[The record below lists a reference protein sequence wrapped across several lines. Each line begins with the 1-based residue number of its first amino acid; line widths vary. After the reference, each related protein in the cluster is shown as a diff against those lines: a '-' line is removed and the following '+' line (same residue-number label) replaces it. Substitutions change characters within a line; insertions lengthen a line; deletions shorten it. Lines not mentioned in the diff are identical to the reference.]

1 MSTDPSAAPR
11 RAAGAPARSTGRP
24 RRPERGTGLLSAVL
38 GVACIAAVLG
48 LAVNVTLGLWTR
60 STVDAIAY
68 DLARDLATAPS
79 GTRESVDVDGAI
91 DRATR
96 SIGPYGSKVTFDV
109 EQFDGD
115 AVVLRVTAPGVA
127 LLPSMIDGGPVVGSI
142 DRRIVVRRESP

>member
-1 MSTDPSAAPR
+1 
-11 RAAGAPARSTGRP
+11 
-24 RRPERGTGLLSAVL
+24 VL

-79 GTRESVDVDGAI
+79 STRESVDVDGTI

-127 LLPSMIDGGPVVGSI
+127 LLPAMIDGGPVVGSI
-142 DRRIVVRRESP
+142 DRRIVIRRESP